1 MPREPRLLL
10 SQSYYHVMTRGNN
23 KMSVFR
29 ADDDYQRYLDLMV
42 RFKVD
47 RPFDLFHYTLMPN
60 HTHFLVRTKA
70 AADFGV
76 FMKQLELAYFH
87 AFRKQYG
94 WTGHL
99 WQGRYKTQPVGKDA
113 YFLQC
118 GKYVELNAL
127 RAGLVDDP
135 SDWRWTSYHYYAS
148 GRSDPLMTDD
158 PFYDGLG
165 ALPEARQ
172 AAYQHLV
179 IDDLVAQSYPLPMWG
194 TARQRYAEREKVT
207 RNIKRR
213 IIR

>member
-1 MPREPRLLL
+1 MPREPRILL

-29 ADDDYQRYLDLMV
+29 EAGDFQRYSDLIA
-42 RFKVD
+42 RFKAE

-70 AADFGV
+70 ATDFAI

-87 AFRKQYG
+87 VFRKRYG

-118 GKYVELNAL
+118 GKYVELNAP

-135 SDWRWTSYHYYAS
+135 ADWRWTSYHHYAG
-148 GRSDPLMTDD
+148 GRRDPLITDD
-158 PFYDGLG
+158 PFYHGLG
-165 ALPEARQ
+165 ASLEARQ
-172 AAYQHLV
+172 AAYRQLV
-179 IDDLVAQSYPLPMWG
+179 IDDLVAQSYSLPVWG
-194 TARQRYAEREKVT
+194 TARQRYAEREKVS
-207 RNIKRR
+207 RKIRSR